1 MKNGSLGTKLLMAAV
16 TLALLAYF
24 GMQGYRYFADPFT
37 TTMAYNYLVED
48 SLSVTGYVVR
58 SEEILPDSGDGLLR
72 LTRAEG
78 ERVSTGG
85 TVGVVYADQ
94 ASLDRQEEID
104 GLNAQLEQL
113 RFAQDAAVGSEVSLK
128 LDSQIMDSLLTLRSD
143 LTAGRLSAAEEQ
155 VSSLRSLVMKRDY
168 TYTETEDLSGRI
180 QELEAQVKSLE
191 SQSAGTVQRITAP
204 DTGIYSA
211 VVDGYES
218 LLTPETLDTLTPSA
232 LNSLQADSSLTSRV
246 GKLIHGD
253 DWYYAVSLTA
263 AEAEALQASGGVTL
277 RFTKDVERD
286 LEVTLESLGPE
297 ENGRVVAVLRGDTYL
312 SRLTLLRRQ
321 SAELILKGYTGV
333 RVPRAAIRAEKAALD
348 EEGNRVESDA
358 VGVYCVVGMRA
369 TFKPVEI
376 LYQGEDFAVVAGTG
390 TTEKTRLRAGD
401 EVIVTANDLYDGK
414 VVGQAVE

>member
-1 MKNGSLGTKLLMAAV
+1 MKNSSLGTKLLMAVV

-58 SEEILPDSGDGLLR
+58 SEEVLPDSGDGLLR

-85 TVGVVYADQ
+85 AVGVVYADQ
-94 ASLDRQEEID
+94 ASLDRQEEMD
-104 GLNAQLEQL
+104 SLNAQLEQL
-113 RFAQDAAVGSEVSLK
+113 RFAQDAAVGAEVSLK
-128 LDSQIMDSLLTLRSD
+128 LDSQIMDSLLSLRSD

-155 VSSLRSLVMKRDY
+155 VSALRSLVMKRDY

-180 QELEAQVKSLE
+180 RELETQVKTLE
-191 SQSAGTVQRITAP
+191 SQSAGTVKRITAP

-218 LLTPETLDTLTPSA
+218 LLTPETLHTLTPSA
-232 LNSLQADSSLTSRV
+232 LNSLQADSGLTSRV
-246 GKLIHGD
+246 GKLIRGD
-253 DWYYAVSLTA
+253 DWYYAVSLTT

-286 LEVTLESLGPE
+286 LEVTLESLGPA

-321 SAELILKGYTGV
+321 SAELILKSYTGV
-333 RVPRAAIRAEKAALD
+333 RVPRAAIRAEKAVLD
-348 EEGNRVESDA
+348 EEGNRVKTDA
-358 VGVYCVVGMRA
+358 VGVYCMVGMRA

-414 VVGQAVE
+414 VVGQVVE